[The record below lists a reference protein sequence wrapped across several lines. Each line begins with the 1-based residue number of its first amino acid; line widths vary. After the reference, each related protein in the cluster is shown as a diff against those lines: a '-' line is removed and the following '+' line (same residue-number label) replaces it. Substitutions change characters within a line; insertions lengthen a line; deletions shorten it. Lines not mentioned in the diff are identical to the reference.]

1 MNMSRLGP
9 HRANAFRRYSDFHRR
24 TSCEHRGF
32 LANFGDTDQAHHKRC
47 QESGG
52 IRGSDQE
59 CSRGAQHSLG
69 CLCGRMACQRHR
81 HRVNVFFLDSLWNR
95 RISDLSG
102 IVGLAISLALQNTLT
117 NIISGILILS
127 DGVLRLHDSVEYS
140 GVRGRVVKIGL
151 RATWVKTDSGDIAI
165 ISNNY
170 LANGPLVNFTARERL
185 ERKLRL

>member
-1 MNMSRLGP
+1 VF
-9 HRANAFRRYSDFHRR
+9 A
-24 TSCEHRGF
+24 
-32 LANFGDTDQAHHKRC
+32 
-47 QESGG
+47 
-52 IRGSDQE
+52 RGSAF
-59 CSRGAQHSLG
+59 SGVS
-69 CLCGRMACQRHR
+69 CGRMACQRHR
-81 HRVNVFFLDSLWNR
+81 HRVNVFFLDTLWNS
-95 RISDLSG
+95 RISHLPGVTEYS
-102 IVGLAISLALQNTLT
+102 A

-127 DGVLRLHDSVEYS
+127 DGVLRLLDSVEYS